1 MTALSNAADP
11 MAFGLAPKGSIRS
24 VGEQID
30 GSFELDRA
38 VYLIEASPERNNRV
52 PTTAQPP
59 QQPRSIEA
67 FSIFVE
73 TAPAGKATAAHV

>member
-38 VYLIEASPERNNRV
+38 VYLIEAKS
-52 PTTAQPP
+52 
-59 QQPRSIEA
+59 
-67 FSIFVE
+67 
-73 TAPAGKATAAHV
+73 